1 MKTLILAE
9 KPTQGKMYA
18 QALGNFTQHD
28 GYLENDKYFISW
40 AFGHLIELANDKGT
54 YRPDGKWDKS
64 YLPLIPKWEEYQYV
78 VKDNDGVKKQL
89 KVIENLIKNSSQ
101 IYCATDADREGELI
115 FRYIYHFL
123 KCKLP
128 YKRVWLSA
136 LEDEEIRRAF
146 QNPKFKQGDLFLENL
161 SKSAYCRATADWLI
175 GTNGTQSATLQFGRG
190 SLLSIGRVQ
199 TTILKIIC
207 ERYLKNKSHQKT
219 YTYKIIAQHS
229 YNGTTY
235 FTESPVYESK
245 EQVENIIKNLS
256 ENHIFIGFQKKKEVK
271 KAPLLHTL
279 DSLTIIANKLYKYD
293 ASQVLASAQKLY
305 ESKLISYPRTEDP
318 YITDEGFEKLKKHLP
333 NLVNKFLNI
342 NDFSF
347 GNEKPQSVDGSK
359 ITGSHD
365 AIIPTG
371 QTAGIENLSEQDKNI
386 FNLILYR
393 CLESFS
399 ADAIYE
405 KGVYSFENQ
414 QTPFVTRTN
423 KNIQLGWK
431 KYSPKKN
438 QSEEADNDEEDIF
451 VLELPYNQ
459 GDKIKVEEK
468 NLREIE
474 SKPPAIYTPATLTDD
489 LSNLAK
495 FLQQEN
501 PNLYEEL
508 KVQIDLKSLQIGTKA
523 TRPEI
528 IKQLVEKRGF
538 ISFEKNKYTPTE
550 LGLKFY
556 ETIKDMEVCNVAE
569 TAKLEYNLK
578 KVADGELSE
587 ILFYDQV
594 AEYVRR
600 IVAGVFQKEVN
611 LQMHQQDSLGTCPRC
626 KKGSIVEG
634 KKAFGCSEYKNG
646 CNFTIWK
653 EIASKKLTEKNIK
666 DLISKGKTTLI
677 KGFKSSA
684 GKEFEAYLV
693 LDEKEFKVNF
703 EFNKKK

>member
-78 VKDNDGVKKQL
+78 IKDNDGVKKQL
-89 KVIENLIKNSSQ
+89 KTIETLLKKVSQ

-115 FRYIYHFL
+115 FRYIYNYL

-146 QNPKFKQGDLFLENL
+146 ANPKFKQGDLFLENL

-347 GNEKPQSVDGSK
+347 PNEKPQSVDGSK

-405 KGVYSFENQ
+405 KGIYSFENQ

-438 QSEEADNDEEDIF
+438 QSEEVDNDEEDIF

-653 EIASKKLTEKNIK
+653 EIASKKLSEKNIK

-684 GKEFEAYLV
+684 GKEFEAFLV
-693 LDEKEFKVNF
+693 LDENFKTAF
-703 EFNKKK
+703 EYAPKK